1 MDIVSFVSSFV
12 NVVVLL
18 FVFPSSFV
26 NVDDVLFVFSSSFV
40 NVVSSKTPLSELT
53 LSLSKPGP
61 LS

>member
-12 NVVVLL
+12 NVNVLL
-18 FVFPSSFV
+18 FV
-26 NVDDVLFVFSSSFV
+26 SSSFV
-40 NVVSSKTPLSELT
+40 DVVSSKTPLSELT

>member
-1 MDIVSFVSSFV
+1 MYIVNFV
-12 NVVVLL
+12 
-18 FVFPSSFV
+18 SSFV
-26 NVDDVLFVFSSSFV
+26 NVDDVLFVFTSSFV

>member
-12 NVVVLL
+12 KVDVLL
-18 FVFPSSFV
+18 FVSSFV
-26 NVDDVLFVFSSSFV
+26 NVEDVLFVFTSSFV